1 MEITKD
7 QGTKQVEAL
16 RAIKPKEKR
25 ELKSKV
31 GRENWTKR
39 FKRWNIY
46 IEYIYRIYIYRE

>member
-25 ELKSKV
+25 EVKSKN
-31 GRENWTKR
+31 GKR
-39 FKRWNIY
+39 KLSKKI
-46 IEYIYRIYIYRE
+46 

>member
-25 ELKSKV
+25 ELK
-31 GRENWTKR
+31 TKNG
-39 FKRWNIY
+39 KRKLNKKI
-46 IEYIYRIYIYRE
+46 